1 MPMTGT
7 ENCPQAMAALWKN
20 YPDIRKAEAGDAAA
34 VAAIYARAI
43 EADLAGEKQVGWVPE
58 VYPTIEDARAALARD
73 DLFVLERDGRVVAS
87 AIINQRQVDAY
98 AGAAWQYPAEPR
110 QVMVLHT
117 LCVDPAAGGHGCG
130 RYFVAFYEAYAAACG
145 CPYLRMDTNARNRRA
160 RVLYGRLGY
169 AEVGI
174 LPCEFNGIP
183 GVDLVC
189 LEKRLPSA
197 AAE

>member
-7 ENCPQAMAALWKN
+7 ENCPQAMAALWKK

-34 VAAIYARAI
+34 VAAIYARTI
-43 EADLAGEKQVGWVPE
+43 EADLAGEKQVGWVPG

-98 AGAAWQYPAEPR
+98 AGAAWQYPADPQ

-117 LCVDPAAGGHGCG
+117 LCVDPAAG
-130 RYFVAFYEAYAAACG
+130 
-145 CPYLRMDTNARNRRA
+145 
-160 RVLYGRLGY
+160 
-169 AEVGI
+169 
-174 LPCEFNGIP
+174 
-183 GVDLVC
+183 
-189 LEKRLPSA
+189 
-197 AAE
+197 